1 MNKSNTHI
9 INNNITLTF
18 VNKILYAQYSACIID
33 LELAKKIV
41 KERTE
46 FTKNQCVPAII
57 TCEGRVEITKEAR
70 KYFSTLRG
78 TLGLS
83 VVAMVYKNSITNKLL
98 MNFMLKM
105 HPPAIPT
112 KIFKSKEKA
121 ISWINTKTTKL

>member
-1 MNKSNTHI
+1 MNKTNTHI

-18 VNKILYAQYSACIID
+18 INKILYAKYSACIID

-41 KERTE
+41 KERNE

-57 TCEGRVEITKEAR
+57 TCEGRIEITKEAR
-70 KYFSTLRG
+70 KYFSTING

-83 VVAMVYKNSITNKLL
+83 FVALVYENSIANKLL
-98 MNFMLKM
+98 MSFMLKM
-105 HPPAIPT
+105 HPPVVPT

-121 ISWINTKTTKL
+121 ISWINTKTTTL